1 MVALCFI
8 KSSSYF
14 TISRINLYGSS
25 FIYIFSL
32 LLLYNSTS
40 FDILFSDFKIFYYS
54 DFFDWPLIIGLDALA
69 LLFICLTNL
78 LIFSCFLYN
87 HNNIFI
93 GMRENSIF
101 LFMMQFFLNLFFV
114 STNIFWFFMFFEC
127 VLVPMFFLI
136 GLWGSRI
143 RKIHAT
149 YYFYLYTLFGSFFMF
164 FAMLLIYSYAG
175 TGEFDVL
182 KTIKFEQPL
191 SIVIFVLLFFCFAI
205 KVPMLPFHIWLP
217 EAHVEAPTV
226 GSVLLAGVLLKLGV
240 YGIFRILIPVFPEE
254 LVMIS
259 PFVYLVATISII
271 YCSFAI
277 MRQID
282 LKKIIAYSSVIHMNF
297 ALVGLFSLTLSGV
310 LGGFYLMIN
319 HGIVSSA
326 LFFCVG
332 SLYDRYHTR
341 LVTYYG
347 GLNLLMPVFSLFF
360 IIFTLANFG
369 FPGTSS
375 FIGEFLV
382 IFGAF
387 DVSSLL
393 AYITNISMLS
403 STCYM
408 LWLMNRV
415 LFGPV
420 KLNKTFMA
428 FDLTYKEIF
437 MFLPFIFF
445 VFFFGFYPNI
455 FIEKYEFFIYNLI

>member
-1 MVALCFI
+1 
-8 KSSSYF
+8 
-14 TISRINLYGSS
+14 
-25 FIYIFSL
+25 
-32 LLLYNSTS
+32 
-40 FDILFSDFKIFYYS
+40 
-54 DFFDWPLIIGLDALA
+54 
-69 LLFICLTNL
+69 
-78 LIFSCFLYN
+78 
-87 HNNIFI
+87 
-93 GMRENSIF
+93 
-101 LFMMQFFLNLFFV
+101 
-114 STNIFWFFMFFEC
+114 
-127 VLVPMFFLI
+127 
-136 GLWGSRI
+136 
-143 RKIHAT
+143 
-149 YYFYLYTLFGSFFMF
+149 
-164 FAMLLIYSYAG
+164 
-175 TGEFDVL
+175 
-182 KTIKFEQPL
+182 
-191 SIVIFVLLFFCFAI
+191 
-205 KVPMLPFHIWLP
+205 
-217 EAHVEAPTV
+217 V

-254 LVMIS
+254 LIIIS
-259 PFVYLVATISII
+259 PFVYLLATISII

-297 ALVGLFSLTLSGV
+297 ALIGLFSLTLSGV

-347 GLNLLMPVFSLFF
+347 GLNLLMPVYSLFF

-393 AYITNISMLS
+393 AYLTNISMLS

-408 LWLMNRV
+408 L
-415 LFGPV
+415 
-420 KLNKTFMA
+420 
-428 FDLTYKEIF
+428 
-437 MFLPFIFF
+437 
-445 VFFFGFYPNI
+445 
-455 FIEKYEFFIYNLI
+455 